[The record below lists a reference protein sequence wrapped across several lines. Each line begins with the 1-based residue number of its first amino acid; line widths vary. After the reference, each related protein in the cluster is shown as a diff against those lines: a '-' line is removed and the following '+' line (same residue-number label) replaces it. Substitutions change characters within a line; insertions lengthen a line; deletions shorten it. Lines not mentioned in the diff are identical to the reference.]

1 MCALK
6 IIPQNR
12 VFTKTGVRCH
22 QNRGNLTLESHRRN
36 RCNTNVSPES
46 NFPKIE
52 GPKIGGRLY
61 SAGVGNDFFFQGGVQ
76 GVDLVLEL
84 RGGIRGVDF
93 WTQKLTNFDQNSNF
107 SLF

>member
-1 MCALK
+1 MNLLLK
-6 IIPQNR
+6 
-12 VFTKTGVRCH
+12 V
-22 QNRGNLTLESHRRN
+22 LEQLKHLK
-36 RCNTNVSPES
+36 P
-46 NFPKIE
+46 
-52 GPKIGGRLY
+52 
-61 SAGVGNDFFFQGGVQ
+61 GVGNDFFPGGVQ